1 MEIGIDSFAAILPD
15 PMTGQVPSATDRM
28 AELIE
33 EVELA
38 DCVGLD
44 VFGIGEHHR
53 GEFLDSAPTIIL
65 AAAAAGP
72 ARSS

>member
-15 PMTGQVPSATDRM
+15 PVTGQVPSATDRM

-38 DCVGLD
+38 AMIRDC
-44 VFGIGEHHR
+44 HMPTTR
-53 GEFLDSAPTIIL
+53 GAPGCLASSSAS
-65 AAAAAGP
+65 
-72 ARSS
+72 R